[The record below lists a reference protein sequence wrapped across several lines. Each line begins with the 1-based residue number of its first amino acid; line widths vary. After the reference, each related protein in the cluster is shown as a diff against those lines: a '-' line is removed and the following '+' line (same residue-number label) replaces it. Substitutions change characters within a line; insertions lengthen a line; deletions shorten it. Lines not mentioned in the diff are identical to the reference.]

1 MQRRGPRKTTQKTS
15 ANESEAIRP
24 SDRRVCRRPTVA
36 DDMALRKD
44 IISMAQLPFGNK
56 LTPNESF
63 LLNHYIQRFSRTYPT
78 CCDPTNPFLSILLP
92 LAMEHRA
99 VLNAVL
105 ALSGAQF
112 GPDHDFAIT
121 RVILQLR
128 HRALEGCRNLVAK
141 SEAIFDPNAPQPV
154 RNPRAT
160 QGEESILFTLACCVC
175 LLLYE
180 KIVGDGKANWMP
192 HLAFL
197 AGLFDRLESPANRKT
212 LESVLRGNQQRR
224 AFWFLHNIFLYN
236 DLVQSTATGAS
247 TLSKYYL
254 RIPRRG
260 GRGSSDVSFSAN
272 GVYPMRPEESGN
284 MRRQGRFY
292 FPYLIAQISSRN
304 ETVSDACID
313 AWDGRLD
320 WLPSFSITFG
330 LSDSF
335 VSPSIP
341 SENISTQ
348 GDDACPAAKIKVSNE
363 KSLVS
368 TIYRCAAKV
377 YLRQITRRRKGHRTT
392 PQLELDMANLACHA
406 TFLISQLS
414 EGSSFE
420 NTLLWPI
427 GIIGPELLVAHA
439 AERYGLLCRLQKL
452 ERRFQMKHFERMQ
465 EVLLKKWNQID
476 RLVSGEKIQDDVF
489 LFG

>member
-1 MQRRGPRKTTQKTS
+1 MQRRGPRKTTQKAS
-15 ANESEAIRP
+15 AYESEAIRP
-24 SDRRVCRRPTVA
+24 SDRRVCSRPTVP
-36 DDMALRKD
+36 DDTTLRKD
-44 IISMAQLPFGNK
+44 IIPMAQLPFGNK

-112 GPDHDFAIT
+112 GPDHDLAIT
-121 RVILQLR
+121 GVVLKLR
-128 HRALEGCRNLVAK
+128 HRALEGCRNLLAK
-141 SEAIFDPNAPQPV
+141 SEAIFDPNAQQPV
-154 RNPRAT
+154 RDSRGT
-160 QGEESILFTLACCVC
+160 LGEESILFTLACCVC

-197 AGLFDRLESPANRKT
+197 AGLFDRLENPANRKT

-224 AFWFLHNIFLYN
+224 AFRFLHNIFLYN

-254 RIPRRG
+254 RISRLG
-260 GRGSSDVSFSAN
+260 GSSDVSFPVNA
-272 GVYPMRPEESGN
+272 VYPMSSEESGN
-284 MRRQGRFY
+284 MHRQGRFY
-292 FPYLIAQISSRN
+292 FPYLIAQISSGN

-313 AWDGRLD
+313 SWDGRLD
-320 WLPSFSITFG
+320 WLPSFSITIG

-341 SENISTQ
+341 SENISMQ
-348 GDDACPAAKIKVSNE
+348 GGDACPAAEIKDSDE

-368 TIYRCAAKV
+368 TTYRCAAKV
-377 YLRQITRRRKGHRTT
+377 YLRQIACRRQEHRIT

-406 TFLISQLS
+406 TLLISQLS

-427 GIIGPELLVAHA
+427 SIIGPELLAVHA

-452 ERRFQMKHFERMQ
+452 ERRFQMKHFERIQ
-465 EVLLKKWNQID
+465 EVLLKRWNKID
-476 RLVSGEKIQDDVF
+476 SLGPGENIQDDVF

>member
-1 MQRRGPRKTTQKTS
+1 MQRRGPRKTTQKDS
-15 ANESEAIRP
+15 AAYETAAIRP
-24 SDRRVCRRPTVA
+24 SERRVRRRPTVA
-36 DDMALRKD
+36 DDTALRKD

-78 CCDPTNPFLSILLP
+78 RCDPTNPFLSILLP

-105 ALSGAQF
+105 ALSGAQL
-112 GPDHDFAIT
+112 GPYHDLAIT
-121 RVILQLR
+121 KVILNLR
-128 HRALEGCRNLVAK
+128 HHALEGCRNLVAK
-141 SEAIFDPNAPQPV
+141 SEAIFNPSAQQPV
-154 RNPRAT
+154 RDPRVT
-160 QGEESILFTLACCVC
+160 LGEESILVTLACCVC

-224 AFWFLHNIFLYN
+224 AFRFLHNIFLYN

-254 RIPRRG
+254 RISPLG
-260 GRGSSDVSFSAN
+260 DSSDVSFSVNA
-272 GVYPMRPEESGN
+272 VCPMKPDESGN

-292 FPYLIAQISSRN
+292 FPFLIAQISSGDK
-304 ETVSDACID
+304 TVSDACID

-341 SENISTQ
+341 SENISVQ
-348 GDDACPAAKIKVSNE
+348 GGDACRAAKIAGSDG
-363 KSLVS
+363 KSLIS

-377 YLRQITRRRKGHRTT
+377 YLRQIACRRQGHGTT

-427 GIIGPELLVAHA
+427 GIIGPKLLVAHE
-439 AERYGLLCRLQKL
+439 AERYGLLSRLQKL

-465 EVLLKKWNQID
+465 EVLLKRWNRID
-476 RLVSGEKIQDDVF
+476 RLVPGEKIQDDVF